1 MNEELDSLR
10 EATAEADDAK
20 RVVDESEN
28 DDTVT
33 PTRYEITSFGAD
45 FDVAGLIKRMG
56 KGDIFIPSFQRG
68 YVWKLPEASRF
79 VESLL
84 LGLPVPGVFL
94 AREPDTNKLLVI
106 DGQQRLKTLQ
116 FFCDGVF
123 NPKPTE
129 KNQRVFKLTKVS
141 KRFDGLTYQTL
152 PERDRIQLDDYIL
165 HATVVKQESPS
176 PDDTSIYHVFERL
189 NTGGQ
194 KLKPQEIREAVY
206 HGSLMDLVDELNS
219 NHNWRSIYGEQSPR
233 LKDSE
238 LILRFLAF
246 YYTAPKYS
254 RPLSEF
260 LNQFAIQNKNPV
272 PEFLAECKTKFMDSI
287 EIAFRAIGE
296 KVFKPEGSLNAAV
309 YDSVLVG
316 IAHRLD
322 KGAISDLAA
331 LREAYEKL
339 LQDGTYRVSIERST
353 ADEGNVAVRIR
364 RAIEAFANLK

>member
-1 MNEELDSLR
+1 MSENIEIEDQQ
-10 EATAEADDAK
+10 EIQAEVEDEK
-20 RVVDESEN
+20 KVVDESVD

-45 FDVAGLIKRMG
+45 FDVAGLVKRLG

-79 VESLL
+79 IESIL

-94 AREPDTNKLLVI
+94 AREADTNKLLVI

-123 NPKPTE
+123 NPRDTDHS
-129 KNQRVFKLTKVS
+129 QRAFKLSKVA
-141 KRFDGLTYQTL
+141 KRFEGLTYKSL
-152 PERDRIQLDDYIL
+152 SDPDRIQLDDYIL
-165 HATVVKQESPS
+165 HATVVKQESPT

-206 HGSLMDLVDELNS
+206 HGNLMDLIDALNLDS
-219 NHNWRSIYGEQSPR
+219 NWRSIYGKPSPR

-238 LILRFLAF
+238 LVLRFLAF
-246 YYTAPKYS
+246 YYTAAKYQ

-260 LNQFAIQNKNPV
+260 LNQFALNNRNPTKD
-272 PEFLAECKTKFMDSI
+272 FLSECEGKFK
-287 EIAFRAIGE
+287 ETIAIVFQTLGDNA
-296 KVFKPEGSLNAAV
+296 FKPEGSLNAAV
-309 YDSVLVG
+309 FDSVMVG
-316 IAHRLD
+316 VARRLAGGPI
-322 KGAISDLAA
+322 KDLHA
-331 LREAYEKL
+331 LRVVYEQL
-339 LQDGTYRVSIERST
+339 FNNELYRACIGRGT
-353 ADEGNVAVRIR
+353 ADKENVAV
-364 RAIEAFANLK
+364 